1 MVVQWWGGVGWVV
14 SWIWVF
20 PEVLVLHHLTMTI
33 DLGKWGSV
41 YRWWCDTCVWVR
53 MHHIRRAHS
62 RIKKNESIPP
72 HVPIIPFTIQPH
84 QVRHMYLRTA
94 TGHGDY
100 QTLPPLPGRRCCL
113 RPRLLEDASVVRVM
127 RRVQ

>member
-1 MVVQWWGGVGWVV
+1 MCVGAYA
-14 SWIWVF
+14 
-20 PEVLVLHHLTMTI
+20 PYYKGTLPN
-33 DLGKWGSV
+33 
-41 YRWWCDTCVWVR
+41 
-53 MHHIRRAHS
+53 
-62 RIKKNESIPP
+62 IKKIESSPP

-113 RPRLLEDASVVRVM
+113 RPRLLEDASVVRVV